1 MVGEVLGY
9 LAAQLAVA
17 EPALGGGGG
26 GGGGGHRDYL
36 RKGEAEYGPALAC
49 ARFSPLPG
57 ILICRGIS
65 PGISGYNNDASSPFW
80 QESTPFRLESGNF
93 RANFRGDSRNSSRTA
108 AGTDTV
114 RHRAFSAPPA
124 RLLPP
129 PFPPRRRPPRA
140 ARLPGRTTSR
150 APSGGRSGQGRGRVG
165 GRGYTYTERATTE
178 KINTRNHLPGAPIT
192 IVLRAVRV
200 YKSGSSREGLFRA
213 LPAHSPGP
221 GGSGVGRYTERS
233 TE

>member
-17 EPALGGGGG
+17 EPALAAAAGAAGVVIGITSVKARRNIGRHWRAHAFRHYPGFNFPGGI
-26 GGGGGHRDYL
+26 
-36 RKGEAEYGPALAC
+36 P
-49 ARFSPLPG
+49 
-57 ILICRGIS
+57 

-80 QESTPFRLESGNF
+80 QESTPFRLEFGEFPRQF
-93 RANFRGDSRNSSRTA
+93 RAI
-108 AGTDTV
+108 
-114 RHRAFSAPPA
+114 RHGQPRPSIPSAVA
-124 RLLPP
+124 
-129 PFPPRRRPPRA
+129 PFPARRPPFAPAFRRPPPA
-140 ARLPGRTTSR
+140 ASR
-150 APSGGRSGQGRGRVG
+150 GPPAWPYDLAGALGGRSGPGGEVVG
-165 GRGYTYTERATTE
+165 GREYTYTERATTG

-221 GGSGVGRYTERS
+221 GGSGVGRYT
-233 TE
+233 